1 MSRGGRGWVN
11 CRKVVEVCKSGD
23 MEGLEYIS
31 GVLKSISR
39 PKSDFKTLE
48 IDFKGLEI
56 DFKTQE

>member
-1 MSRGGRGWVN
+1 MQ
-11 CRKVVEVCKSGD
+11 SGD
-23 MEGLEYIS
+23 MEGLEYNS